1 MTANKKRPTLLAV
14 VRRVRNHID
23 EGNIIEAVKQ
33 VRTDLGYDLTDAKQM
48 VDWIRG
54 KEEFTT
60 NTLAGGWCDEH
71 RCPFSDTHLKEH
83 IAADKA
89 AANATPNVEAVPAE
103 AQADIEKIEDNYAV
117 GCYPAVMRRTRAT
130 ALTCCVLLGLA
141 LPGWNSGQNSAG
153 QRIAPTGA
161 HNPST
166 DLQIQ
171 SSVLRIEFD
180 HHLHSRVVALFGP
193 SPKLLAPFSASET
206 VTRVDRTC
214 SDFALSASR
223 REQVSDTFGA
233 GERLTLTGK
242 CGDLRK
248 SVSVTIYADFP
259 SLAVFDVGYTNDS
272 SVQLKI
278 RGWSNSQYVLS
289 SLPPARGPAF
299 WSYQSGSYEKRP
311 NWVLPLRAGF
321 RQENYLG
328 MNASD
333 YGGGTP
339 IVDVWRKDAGLAV
352 GHVEPGPRLISLP
365 VSMPDASHARVA
377 VRSTRERTLEPGE
390 SFHTLHTFV
399 SVHQGD
405 YFRTLTEYRRLMV
418 RQGFQMA
425 SAPDSAFG
433 PIWCAWGYGR
443 SVQLKQVYDTLPT
456 VKKMGF
462 SWVTLDDGWQNN
474 YGDWAV
480 DPKKF
485 PHGDAD
491 MKALVD
497 RIHEEGFKAQVWW
510 SPLSAVPD
518 SQLLKDH
525 SDFVLLNRDGSK
537 RKISWWNSFYLC
549 PADRGVVEY
558 HKALVRKI
566 LGEWGFD
573 GLKLDGQ
580 HMNAVPPCYNP
591 AHHHKRPEDS
601 VEASPDFFRE
611 IYETARSVKPDA
623 LVEFCPCGTAYSFFT
638 MPHFNMSV
646 ASDPESSFQIRSK
659 GKTLKALMGDNVPYF
674 GDHVELS
681 DGAIDFASTVGV
693 GGVVGTQFVLPNLV
707 KKHSKSDLTPQR
719 QKIFEEWLHIYKDKM
734 LSRGEYL
741 GDLYDIGFDRP
752 EAHVIRKGQGIYY
765 AFFARHWSGPIQ
777 LRGLQDRTYHIV
789 DYVNNKD
796 LGSVHGPQATISAAF
811 NQHLLL
817 EARPD

>member
-1 MTANKKRPTLLAV
+1 MHESPIK
-14 VRRVRNHID
+14 
-23 EGNIIEAVKQ
+23 
-33 VRTDLGYDLTDAKQM
+33 YDR
-48 VDWIRG
+48 W
-54 KEEFTT
+54 
-60 NTLAGGWCDEH
+60 
-71 RCPFSDTHLKEH
+71 
-83 IAADKA
+83 
-89 AANATPNVEAVPAE
+89 
-103 AQADIEKIEDNYAV
+103 
-117 GCYPAVMRRTRAT
+117 YPAVMRRTRAT

-141 LPGWNSGQNSAG
+141 LPGWNSGQNSAS
-153 QRIAPTGA
+153 QRFAPTGA

-166 DLQIQ
+166 DLRIQ

-180 HHLHSRVVALFGP
+180 HNLHSRVVALFGP

-206 VTRVDRTC
+206 VTSVDRTC

-242 CGDLRK
+242 SGDLRK

-259 SLAVFDVGYTNDS
+259 SLAVFDVEYTNDS

-311 NWVLPLRAGF
+311 NWLLPLRAGF

-390 SFHTLHTFV
+390 SFHTLRTFV

-405 YFRTLTEYRRLMV
+405 YFHTLTEYRRLMV

-443 SVQLKQVYDTLPT
+443 SVQLKQIYDTLPT

-462 SWVTLDDGWQNN
+462 SWVTLDDGWQKN

-491 MKALVD
+491 IKALVD
-497 RIHEEGFKAQVWW
+497 RIHEEGFKAQLWW

-518 SQLLKDH
+518 SQLL
-525 SDFVLLNRDGSK
+525 
-537 RKISWWNSFYLC
+537 
-549 PADRGVVEY
+549 
-558 HKALVRKI
+558 
-566 LGEWGFD
+566 
-573 GLKLDGQ
+573 
-580 HMNAVPPCYNP
+580 
-591 AHHHKRPEDS
+591 
-601 VEASPDFFRE
+601 
-611 IYETARSVKPDA
+611 
-623 LVEFCPCGTAYSFFT
+623 
-638 MPHFNMSV
+638 
-646 ASDPESSFQIRSK
+646 
-659 GKTLKALMGDNVPYF
+659 
-674 GDHVELS
+674 
-681 DGAIDFASTVGV
+681 
-693 GGVVGTQFVLPNLV
+693 
-707 KKHSKSDLTPQR
+707 
-719 QKIFEEWLHIYKDKM
+719 
-734 LSRGEYL
+734 
-741 GDLYDIGFDRP
+741 
-752 EAHVIRKGQGIYY
+752 
-765 AFFARHWSGPIQ
+765 
-777 LRGLQDRTYHIV
+777 
-789 DYVNNKD
+789 
-796 LGSVHGPQATISAAF
+796 
-811 NQHLLL
+811 
-817 EARPD
+817 

>member
-1 MTANKKRPTLLAV
+1 MMK
-14 VRRVRNHID
+14 
-23 EGNIIEAVKQ
+23 
-33 VRTDLGYDLTDAKQM
+33 
-48 VDWIRG
+48 
-54 KEEFTT
+54 
-60 NTLAGGWCDEH
+60 
-71 RCPFSDTHLKEH
+71 S
-83 IAADKA
+83 
-89 AANATPNVEAVPAE
+89 
-103 AQADIEKIEDNYAV
+103 
-117 GCYPAVMRRTRAT
+117 TRAI
-130 ALTCCVLLGLA
+130 ALTCCVVLGLA
-141 LPGWNSGQNSAG
+141 LPGWNSGQNSSVPKSVEASP
-153 QRIAPTGA
+153 ANTA
-161 HNPST
+161 T

-171 SSVLRIEFD
+171 SSILRIEFD
-180 HHLHSRVVALFGP
+180 RNLHSRVVALFGRTLKP
-193 SPKLLAPFSASET
+193 VTPLSASET
-206 VTRVDRTC
+206 VAGVNRSWSNFTLT
-214 SDFALSASR
+214 SSL
-223 REQVSDTFGA
+223 RETVSDVFGK
-233 GERLTLTGK
+233 GERLSLTGK
-242 CGDLRK
+242 SGDLRK
-248 SVSVTIYADFP
+248 SVSVTIYTDFP
-259 SLAVFDVGYTNDS
+259 SLAIFDVEYSNEGATR
-272 SVQLKI
+272 LTI
-278 RGWSNSQYVLS
+278 RGWTNNQY
-289 SLPPARGPAF
+289 SLTSPPTKRGPAF

-311 NWVLPLRAGF
+311 DWVLPLRPGF
-321 RQENYLG
+321 RQDNFLG

-339 IVDVWRKDAGLAV
+339 IVDVWRKDVGLAV

-365 VSMPDASHARVA
+365 VSMPDTRHARMA
-377 VRSTRERTLEPGE
+377 VHSARERTLEPGE
-390 SFHTLHTFV
+390 SFHTLRTFV

-418 RQGFQMA
+418 HQGFQMA
-425 SAPDSAFG
+425 TAPDSAYG

-443 SVQLKQVYDTLPT
+443 SMKLKQVYDTLPT

-462 SWVTLDDGWQNN
+462 AWVTLDDGWQNN
-474 YGDWAV
+474 YGDWEV

-497 RIHEEGFKAQVWW
+497 RIHEEGFKAQLWW

-525 SDFVLLNRDGSK
+525 PDFLLLNRDGSK

-549 PADRGVVEY
+549 PANRTVVEY
-558 HKALVRKI
+558 HNALVRKI
-566 LGEWGFD
+566 LVDWGFD

-601 VEASPDFFRE
+601 VEALPDFFRE

-646 ASDPESSFQIRSK
+646 ASDPESSFQVRSK
-659 GKTLKALMGDNVPYF
+659 GKTLKALMGDNIPYF

-681 DGAIDFASTVGV
+681 DGAADFASTVGV
-693 GGVVGTQFVLPNLV
+693 GGVVGTQFVLPELV
-707 KKHSKSDLTPQR
+707 KKHNKFDLTPEHR
-719 QKIFEEWLHIYKDKM
+719 KIFDKWIGIYKEKM

-752 EAHVIRKGQGIYY
+752 ETHAIRKGGEMYY
-765 AFFARHWSGPIQ
+765 AFFARHWSGPIE
-777 LRGLQDRTYHIV
+777 LRGLQNRTYHIV

-796 LGSVHGPQATISAAF
+796 LGSVRGPQARIPAQF
-811 NQHLLL
+811 DKHLLI
-817 EARPD
+817 EAQPE

>member
-1 MTANKKRPTLLAV
+1 
-14 VRRVRNHID
+14 
-23 EGNIIEAVKQ
+23 
-33 VRTDLGYDLTDAKQM
+33 
-48 VDWIRG
+48 
-54 KEEFTT
+54 
-60 NTLAGGWCDEH
+60 
-71 RCPFSDTHLKEH
+71 
-83 IAADKA
+83 
-89 AANATPNVEAVPAE
+89 
-103 AQADIEKIEDNYAV
+103 
-117 GCYPAVMRRTRAT
+117 MRRTQAIV
-130 ALTCCVLLGLA
+130 LSCCVLLALA
-141 LPGWNSGQNSAG
+141 LAGGDSGQGS
-153 QRIAPTGA
+153 PGA
-161 HNPST
+161 KHVPAAADKPAT

-180 HHLHSRVVALFGP
+180 HNLRSQVVALFDQT
-193 SPKLLAPFSASET
+193 PKTLTPLSASET
-206 VTRVDRTC
+206 VAGIGHTWG
-214 SDFALSASR
+214 DFALTSAR
-223 REQVSDTFGA
+223 RETVSDAFGT
-233 GERLTLTGK
+233 GERLLLTGQS
-242 CGDLRK
+242 GDLHK

-259 SLAVFDVGYTNDS
+259 SLAIFDVEYSNEGTS
-272 SVQLKI
+272 RIAI
-278 RGWSNSQYVLS
+278 RGWTNHQYSLTSQA
-289 SLPPARGPAF
+289 ARPGPAF

-311 NWVLPLRAGF
+311 DWVLPLRPGF

-339 IVDVWRKDAGLAV
+339 IVDVWRKDVGLAV

-365 VSMPDASHARVA
+365 VSMPDARHARLA
-377 VRSTRERTLEPGE
+377 VRSIRERTLEPGE
-390 SFHTLHTFV
+390 SFHTLRTFV

-405 YFRTLTEYRRLMV
+405 YFRTLTEYRRLMM

-425 SAPDSAFG
+425 TAPDSAYG

-443 SVQLKQVYDTLPT
+443 SMKLKQVYDTLPT

-462 SWVTLDDGWQNN
+462 AWVTLDDGWQNN
-474 YGDWAV
+474 YGDWEV

-497 RIHEEGFKAQVWW
+497 RVHEEGFKAQLWW
-510 SPLSAVPD
+510 SPLSAVSD

-525 SDFVLLNRDGSK
+525 PEFLLLNRDGSK

-549 PADRGVVEY
+549 PADRAVVEY

-566 LGEWGFD
+566 LVDWGFD

-601 VEASPDFFRE
+601 VEALPDFFRE
-611 IYETARSVKPDA
+611 IYETAHSVKPDA

-659 GKTLKALMGDNVPYF
+659 GKTLKALMGDNIPYF

-681 DGAIDFASTVGV
+681 DGATDFASTVGV
-693 GGVVGTQFVLPNLV
+693 GGVVGTQFVLPELV
-707 KKHSKSDLTPQR
+707 KKHTRFDLTPEHR
-719 QKIFEEWLHIYKDKM
+719 KIFDKWITIYKEKM

-752 EAHVIRKGQGIYY
+752 ETHAIRKGGEMYY
-765 AFFARHWSGPIQ
+765 AFFARHWSGPIE
-777 LRGLQDRTYHIV
+777 LRGLQNRAYHIV

-796 LGSVHGPQATISAAF
+796 LGNVRGPQATISAEF
-811 NQHLLL
+811 DKHLLI
-817 EARPD
+817 EAQPE